1 MKPEKINYIVSNSLD
16 RKRIEKELRFFSPII
31 GGKVLGFLFLAFGIF
46 AEDGHLSHK
55 SVSLFALAN
64 YSQTLPEAEVREL
77 EKLISREKFRE
88 YLPKIGVSYFGL
100 KNKNENQS
108 DSRYDE
114 YRLHFQQLLYD
125 GGENAR
131 QREILLLSARMD
143 GEDRRYR
150 LNKFL
155 LESQKVYFK
164 CLTNNLRKLFSY
176 KSKEKA
182 KLNHRVLAKELELGT
197 KRKIDTLESE
207 LKLRESESQLLKSNL
222 GLEESNSELS
232 RILGLERKEIVL
244 RENILSDFILISPEP
259 YLNTELSSDSPEVKK
274 AKIILEKSKNEKE
287 SSENYWKPKLY
298 VGGYYAKNSTDSL
311 VTRHPAYGVDFTV
324 VLPLG
329 SSSLQSNGRYGIQE
343 DGTGIQRTPGF
354 GPQYV
359 GSGDNSYNSSNLQLF
374 DNLAHSR
381 KILEGEIRT
390 NDAKRNLQE
399 ISLKTESERIKITNK
414 LISNYENYKNNYL
427 RVILKIEYYR
437 QSNLSIK
444 LGFQSRLDVY
454 NAEWEVY
461 KSLIELGESIAEYI
475 VSVYEI
481 NSFNGTDNLDQYF
494 LYSKGKAHLELKK
507 ILEDESK

>member
-1 MKPEKINYIVSNSLD
+1 MKPEKNNYIVSNSLEA
-16 RKRIEKELRFFSPII
+16 KRLE
-31 GGKVLGFLFLAFGIF
+31 KVLRIFPVFGIIFALFSLTFSLF
-46 AEDGHLSHK
+46 AEDELLSHK
-55 SVSLFALAN
+55 TVSLFALAN

-114 YRLHFQQLLYD
+114 YRIHIQQLLYD
-125 GGENAR
+125 GGDNAR

-164 CLTNNLRKLFSY
+164 CLTNNLRKLLSY
-176 KSKEKA
+176 KAKEKA
-182 KLNHRVLAKELELGT
+182 RLNHRLVARELALGS
-197 KRKIDTLESE
+197 KRKVDFLESE
-207 LKLRESESQLLKSNL
+207 LKFKESESQLLKSNI
-222 GLEESNSELS
+222 GLEESYSELS
-232 RILGLERKEIVL
+232 RILGIDRKDIVL
-244 RENILSDFILISPEP
+244 RENILSDFFLNPPEKIFNSEISFDP
-259 YLNTELSSDSPEVKK
+259 PEVKK
-274 AKIILEKSKNEKE
+274 AKLLLEKSKNEKE
-287 SSENYWKPKLY
+287 VSENYWKPKLF

-311 VTRHPAYGVDFTV
+311 VTRHPAYGMDFTV

-381 KILEGEIRT
+381 KIIEGEVRA
-390 NDAKRNLQE
+390 NDAKRNLQDITHRSE
-399 ISLKTESERIKITNK
+399 TERIKSSNKVIT
-414 LISNYENYKNNYL
+414 LYDNYKNNYL
-427 RVILKIEYYR
+427 RVILKIEHYR
-437 QSNLSIK
+437 QANISIK
-444 LGFQSRLDVY
+444 LGFLSKLDLY

-475 VSVYEI
+475 VSVIEMNTYY
-481 NSFNGTDNLDQYF
+481 GMDNLDSF
-494 LYSKGKAHLELKK
+494 FVHSKGNSHLELKK
-507 ILEDESK
+507 ILEDESR